1 MKKKIMYVAI
11 TATLLTAFTKDDSNL
26 LSGRKARYNLPEQ
39 NAIATVRKSV
49 EPFEL
54 VYTPTVDRQYIG
66 FKEAIAFKESR
77 GNYKK
82 INTFGYLGKY
92 QFGASTL
99 NRIRIY
105 DMGAFLEDPK
115 LQEQAF
121 FTLCSLNKWILKRDI
136 KWSVGKK
143 INGIEIT
150 ESGILAAAHL
160 AGAGNVKKYLRSN
173 GEHNAYDAFGTDVEQ
188 YLKRFAGYD
197 TSFIKPVKNAK
208 IPREEFEIDSQMAS
222 EFVEDEDAGSLV
234 KVG

>member
-1 MKKKIMYVAI
+1 MKKKLLYVALI
-11 TATLLTAFTKDDSNL
+11 ATVLTAFTKDNSNL
-26 LSGRKARYNLPEQ
+26 LRVKKVRFNVPDT
-39 NAIATVRKSV
+39 NAVVSVKKGV

-54 VYTPTVDRQYIG
+54 VFTPTIDNHYVG
-66 FKEAIAFKESR
+66 FKEALAFKESR
-77 GNYKK
+77 GNYEK
-82 INTFGYLGKY
+82 INAFGYLGKY

-99 NRIRIY
+99 NRIRVY
-105 DMGAFLEDPK
+105 DTHAFLKNPK

-121 FTLCSLNKWILKRDI
+121 FTLCSLNKWILQRDI

-173 GEHNAYDAFGTDVEQ
+173 GEFNAYDAFGTDVEQ

-197 TSFIKPVKNAK
+197 TSFIRPVKNAK
-208 IPREEFEIDSQMAS
+208 IKMEDFPAEDKMAS
-222 EFVEDEDAGSLV
+222 KLVNDENAGSFV

>member
-1 MKKKIMYVAI
+1 MKKNIMYVALSALI
-11 TATLLTAFTKDDSNL
+11 LTAFTKDDSN
-26 LSGRKARYNLPEQ
+26 SFNGRKVMYNLHEE
-39 NAIATVRKSV
+39 NAIATVSKSI

-54 VYTPTVDRQYIG
+54 VFTPTVDMHYVG
-66 FKEAIAFKESR
+66 FKEALAFKESR

-82 INTFGYLGKY
+82 INSFGYLGKY

-105 DMGAFLEDPK
+105 DTRAFLNDPR

-121 FTLCSLNKWILKRDI
+121 ITLCSLNKWILKRDI
-136 KWSVGKK
+136 QWSVGKK

-173 GEHNAYDAFGTDVEQ
+173 GEKNAYDAFGTDVEQ
-188 YLKRFAGYD
+188 YMKRFGGYD

-208 IPREEFEIDSQMAS
+208 ISIEQFISEEDDAS
-222 EFVEDEDAGSLV
+222 EFVENEDAGPFV

>member
-1 MKKKIMYVAI
+1 MKKNMKYVALSAI
-11 TATLLTAFTKDDSNL
+11 MLTAFTKDDSNL
-26 LSGRKARYNLPEQ
+26 LSGKKVRYNLHEQ
-39 NAIATVRKSV
+39 NAIVTVSKSV

-54 VYTPTVDRQYIG
+54 VFTPTVETEYIG

-105 DMGAFLEDPK
+105 DIQEFLNNPE
-115 LQEQAF
+115 LQEEAF
-121 FTLCSLNKWILKRDI
+121 YTLCSLNKWILKRDI
-136 KWSVGKK
+136 QWSVGKK

-173 GEHNAYDAFGTDVEQ
+173 GEMNAYDAFGTDVEQ
-188 YLKRFAGYD
+188 YMKRFGGYD

-208 IPREEFEIDSQMAS
+208 ISIEQFIKDENEAS
-222 EFVEDEDAGSLV
+222 EFVDNEDAGSLV

>member
-1 MKKKIMYVAI
+1 MKRNIMYVALL
-11 TATLLTAFTKDDSNL
+11 ATVLTAFTKDNSNL
-26 LSGRKARYNLPEQ
+26 LRGKKVRFNLPEQ
-39 NAIATVRKSV
+39 NTIVTVEKGI

-54 VYTPTVDRQYIG
+54 VFTPAIDNHYVG
-66 FKEAIAFKESR
+66 FKEALAFKESR

-82 INTFGYLGKY
+82 INAFGYLGKY

-105 DMGAFLEDPK
+105 DTNAFLRNPK

-173 GEHNAYDAFGTDVEQ
+173 GEYNAYDAFGTDVEQ

-197 TSFIKPVKNAK
+197 TSFIQPVKNAK
-208 IPREEFEIDSQMAS
+208 IEIEDLKSDDQMAS
-222 EFVEDEDAGSLV
+222 QFVEDEDARSFV
-234 KVG
+234 KIG